1 VHAGHMTAILTV
13 LRGYMR
19 FDNDAIAVREAY
31 TALRSAA
38 YANGSPRELIYADLT
53 SAVCATKL
61 RHAARTVL
69 SATSDLDAEVWRPAL
84 AKPHFPVEFWPAQQ
98 RIADA
103 GLLRGLSAVI
113 QMPTSAGKTR
123 ATELIIRSAF
133 LAERASLAIIVAPY
147 RSLCHDIRGNLSA
160 AFTGEPINLD
170 EASDSYQFDLE
181 LEALLAN
188 NTVLIVTPE
197 KLLYMVRRAPELAD
211 RIGLVIY
218 DEGHQFDGM
227 ARGPTYELLLT
238 SLKMALT
245 PATQI
250 ILISAVIGN
259 AAEVASWLIG
269 DPEAVVGGEG
279 LLPTAKSIAFASWRG
294 ARGWLQYVS
303 PMDPEESEFWVP
315 RIISDIELPLRG
327 KETAARRFPE
337 KKDGGDVG
345 LFLGL
350 HVVANGSVAI
360 FCGRKDSASKLCRR
374 VVDVFDR
381 GVPYPQPF
389 TVSDAAEV
397 RKIHHLSEAHLGA
410 EASAS
415 QAAAIGIFAHHA
427 DTPRG
432 LRLSI
437 EHAMKEG
444 LAKFVICTS
453 TLAQGVNFP
462 LKYLIVTSTRQGGEK
477 IMVRDFHNLMGRA
490 GRAGM
495 HTEGSIIFSTPTVY
509 DQRNVYGHRW
519 RWNEAKNLLDASKA
533 EPSRSSIL
541 AIFDDYEQRQPGAP
555 PIVQPMLLQ
564 WLDLAFADRDQIEA
578 IVAEALALQ
587 PNISAN
593 EFRRFVEGRAR
604 AVQSIAAFLVANM
617 TFEDGEDI
625 ATRVGELAAN
635 TLAYH
640 LANAPT
646 RERLVDLFRRIAETV
661 NERTDAAQRLLIRR
675 SPLPPAAVA
684 ELQEWLA
691 HNIEQLQTAVAE
703 DRLLDA
709 VSATAL
715 RYANSRMIRNL
726 SDIDVV
732 PLALAEWVAGH
743 SYAAIHA
750 LLTGRNVRVSGD
762 RTTVEDVVALR
773 ENGFAYDVA
782 MVIASL
788 ADLAEPLDHILQ
800 RGLALLQRQVKNGL
814 ADRSALAFL
823 ESGFADRIVASAV
836 AAAWPEVRERAGVR
850 VICRNNWAEVSAVLA
865 SYPSY
870 FTLVASE
877 LRFA

>member
-1 VHAGHMTAILTV
+1 MRPDATAINILSTTRATAKMREFRVAPEDFIALPRDPAVLFALAVGLLGDVAATLAVGVDGDTAPVDALPIPPSWGATGPAPIDGLRFASVFFDAFLDSQLDETITTEFSLLCASAYYLAGNIGSASVIVRRMEPPELGLAGGLGRLLHVILGNVFVPIEGDHVHAGHTTAILTV

-303 PMDPEESEFWVP
+303 QWTQRSLSFGCRASFP
-315 RIISDIELPLRG
+315 ISSCRY
-327 KETAARRFPE
+327 AARRQRRGVSRKRRMAATSACSSDFASSRMAASPSFA
-337 KKDGGDVG
+337 GARTA
-345 LFLGL
+345 LPSC
-350 HVVANGSVAI
+350 VAGSSTSSIVACPI
-360 FCGRKDSASKLCRR
+360 LSRSPCRMLQRSGKSTISQKRISVQKPAPARRQQSASSRIML
-374 VVDVFDR
+374 
-381 GVPYPQPF
+381 
-389 TVSDAAEV
+389 T
-397 RKIHHLSEAHLGA
+397 
-410 EASAS
+410 
-415 QAAAIGIFAHHA
+415 HHA
-427 DTPRG
+427 VSVS
-432 LRLSI
+432 RL
-437 EHAMKEG
+437 
-444 LAKFVICTS
+444 
-453 TLAQGVNFP
+453 
-462 LKYLIVTSTRQGGEK
+462 
-477 IMVRDFHNLMGRA
+477 
-490 GRAGM
+490 
-495 HTEGSIIFSTPTVY
+495 
-509 DQRNVYGHRW
+509 
-519 RWNEAKNLLDASKA
+519 
-533 EPSRSSIL
+533 
-541 AIFDDYEQRQPGAP
+541 
-555 PIVQPMLLQ
+555 
-564 WLDLAFADRDQIEA
+564 
-578 IVAEALALQ
+578 
-587 PNISAN
+587 
-593 EFRRFVEGRAR
+593 
-604 AVQSIAAFLVANM
+604 NM
-617 TFEDGEDI
+617 
-625 ATRVGELAAN
+625 
-635 TLAYH
+635 
-640 LANAPT
+640 
-646 RERLVDLFRRIAETV
+646 
-661 NERTDAAQRLLIRR
+661 Q
-675 SPLPPAAVA
+675 
-684 ELQEWLA
+684 
-691 HNIEQLQTAVAE
+691 
-703 DRLLDA
+703 
-709 VSATAL
+709 
-715 RYANSRMIRNL
+715 
-726 SDIDVV
+726 
-732 PLALAEWVAGH
+732 
-743 SYAAIHA
+743 
-750 LLTGRNVRVSGD
+750 
-762 RTTVEDVVALR
+762 
-773 ENGFAYDVA
+773 
-782 MVIASL
+782 
-788 ADLAEPLDHILQ
+788 
-800 RGLALLQRQVKNGL
+800 
-814 ADRSALAFL
+814 
-823 ESGFADRIVASAV
+823 
-836 AAAWPEVRERAGVR
+836 
-850 VICRNNWAEVSAVLA
+850 
-865 SYPSY
+865 
-870 FTLVASE
+870 
-877 LRFA
+877 